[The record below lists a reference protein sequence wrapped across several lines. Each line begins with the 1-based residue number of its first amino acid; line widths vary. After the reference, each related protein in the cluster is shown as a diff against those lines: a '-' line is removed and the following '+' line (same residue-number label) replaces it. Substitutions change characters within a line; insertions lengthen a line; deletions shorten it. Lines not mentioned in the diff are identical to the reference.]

1 MPVLI
6 LSRRTT
12 ASTALAAALLIS
24 ACASTIDVAQQIGA
38 DVKELGVAL
47 EEAVS
52 ERQWLSNS
60 AHGWMDDNKDGLL
73 SFAEFEAGVT
83 EDYRYREIASRS
95 DMTVARFVAKDF
107 ARGDLD
113 KDSQISQAEFRI
125 LRDMKARESF

>member
-1 MPVLI
+1 MPALI
-6 LSRRTT
+6 ISRRTT
-12 ASTALAAALLIS
+12 ASTALAAALLLS
-24 ACASTIDVAQQIGA
+24 ACASTIDVTQQIGA

-47 EEAVS
+47 EEALPA
-52 ERQWLSNS
+52 RQWLSNS

-107 ARGDLD
+107 ARGDID
-113 KDSQISQAEFRI
+113 KDSQISQTEFRV